1 VGVNWPRAKSLAA
14 APARSIGLARL
25 PGWRNR
31 SARCSGLRL
40 LRFLHDNHSVN
51 LLPETRSGTVVHP
64 AHVVRAV
71 RQSRRQRDT
80 ELDRAGQQPARNA
93 AMSPAEQRRALAML
107 AGAGMNGVTE
117 ATLLAHGFTRAA
129 LAVFV
134 RKGLARARRET
145 VMEGRKAIDVYHVR
159 ITTAGRRALEG

>member
-1 VGVNWPRAKSLAA
+1 
-14 APARSIGLARL
+14 
-25 PGWRNR
+25 
-31 SARCSGLRL
+31 
-40 LRFLHDNHSVN
+40 

-93 AMSPAEQRRALAML
+93 AMSLSAEQRRALAML